1 MLAYCA
7 KRTIVALLVA
17 LTVSVISFALLHLSG
32 DLAQALAGPSATA
45 ADVAQV
51 REAYGLDRP
60 IVVQYGDWI
69 ARAVRGDF
77 GESFFLKV
85 PVGELIADRLLVTL
99 TLGICA
105 LVFALALSLPLGVAA
120 AVKPNSWLDRLALG
134 LSVLG
139 QALPSFWFALILIIM
154 FGLKLRWLPVSGSS
168 TWQHF
173 VLPAIALGYYAT
185 PAFMRLTRAGMLEVL
200 ASDYIRT
207 ARAKGLRTMSVLFKH
222 ALRNAIIPVVAVAA
236 VQFGFMLGG
245 SIVIESVFSLHGV
258 GYLGWEA
265 ISRADFPVVQAIV
278 LILACIYVLLTL
290 LADMLNAVLDPRIR
304 VR

>member
-1 MLAYCA
+1 LLAYCL
-7 KRTIVALLVA
+7 KRTVLAALVA
-17 LTVSVISFALLHLSG
+17 LTVSIISFALLHLSG

-45 ADVAQV
+45 ADIAQV
-51 REAYGLDRP
+51 RQAYGLDRP
-60 IVVQYGDWI
+60 IIVQYADWI
-69 ARAVRGDF
+69 ARALRGDF

-85 PVGELIADRLLVTL
+85 PVGELIADRLPVTL
-99 TLGICA
+99 TLGVCA
-105 LVFALALSLPLGVAA
+105 LAFALALSLPLGVAA
-120 AVKPNSWLDRLALG
+120 AVRPNSWLDRLALG

-139 QALPSFWFALILIIM
+139 QALPSFWFALILIIL

-173 VLPAIALGYYAT
+173 VLPAIALGYYAA
-185 PAFMRLTRAGMLEVL
+185 PAFMRLTRAGMIEVL

-207 ARAKGLRTMSVLFKH
+207 ARAKGLRTGSVLFKH
-222 ALRNAIIPVVAVAA
+222 ALRNAVIPVVAVAA

-278 LILACIYVLLTL
+278 LILACIYVVLTL
-290 LADMLNAVLDPRIR
+290 LADMLSAVLDPRIR
-304 VR
+304 VH